1 MKFLELKLT
10 NWGPYL
16 GDHVIDLKTSETAPV
31 VVIHGTNG
39 RGKTS
44 LMRAMFF
51 ALYGRVLDSHHEPIK
66 IENLVSNDA
75 LEDSSSANFEVKLTF
90 EHAGVTYEVERT
102 GNVSVSEKTR
112 SLSGMETLFRQK
124 GGVPF
129 PENKVRERINEIL
142 DENIADFYLFD
153 GEKLAQAEKKL
164 SKATDESQVFVRKS
178 VERALGLSFLDKLRV
193 DLEEIREQLSQDL
206 AKSQRLQKNS
216 ADLLKKIEDSRQ
228 ELEAKRKDLSELR
241 KLQGQWEL
249 ELNATQKTLQD
260 FSAVRDLVVE
270 RQLLDGSILDLE
282 KEIETLQQG
291 IKEIA
296 DRAWIYPLRK
306 KIAELSEQTMNS
318 VRDAQGSKSRRDD
331 LQSQIAV
338 IELSLNHEDICS
350 ACGNKVSASKVEEN
364 KQTLLK
370 LKSEISDIVEIDL
383 DSALRKNQKLQSL
396 NNRLGDF
403 AVLESKLADLAQKE
417 LEIQNHR
424 LRVRELN
431 EKIGSS
437 ETPNIVALED
447 TTQDLKEKLQK
458 CQIGIKATDEAISVL
473 NSAISSHT
481 TKLSNSPEVDQT
493 DRTRI
498 KVVNELLEL
507 LSNSY
512 EGFRETMRS
521 QVQDASSK
529 MLKRLSSEKDFTSLS
544 ISPKYQVNLIDVDGR
559 TVNLPSSG
567 YSQIVAM
574 SFIAGLAEVAGS
586 QNSVVMDTP
595 WGRLDLENRSL
606 ILDWIKSREAQTII
620 FVQSAELT
628 SEDARSRF
636 AGRLGRQYQIERL
649 TSSTSRIA

>member
-1 MKFLELKLT
+1 MKFLELRLT

-16 GDHVIDLKTSETAPV
+16 GDHVIDLSTSENAPV

-51 ALYGRVLDSHHEPIK
+51 ALYGRVVDSHHEIIK

-75 LEDSSSANFEVKLTF
+75 LEVSNVASFEVKLTF
-90 EHAGVTYEVERT
+90 EHAGITYEVERS
-102 GNVSVSEKTR
+102 GKVSVADKTR
-112 SLSGMETLFRQK
+112 NLSAMETLFRQK

-129 PENKVRERINEIL
+129 PENKIRERINEIL
-142 DENIADFYLFD
+142 DENIAEFYLFD

-193 DLEEIREQLSQDL
+193 DLEDIREQLSSDL
-206 AKSQRLQKNS
+206 AKSQKLQKNS
-216 ADLLKKIEDSRQ
+216 SDLLKKIEDSRL
-228 ELEAKRKDLSELR
+228 ELDAKRADLAELR
-241 KLQGQWEL
+241 KLQTQWEM
-249 ELNATQKTLQD
+249 ELNSTQKTLQD

-270 RQLLDGSILDLE
+270 RQLLDETISVLE
-282 KEIETLQQG
+282 KEIEALQQA

-306 KIAELSEQTMNS
+306 RLTELNEQTMAT
-318 VRDAQGSKSRRDD
+318 VRDAQQSKNRRDD
-331 LQSQIAV
+331 LQSQISV
-338 IELSLNHEDICS
+338 IELSLNHKDICS
-350 ACGNKVSASKVEEN
+350 ACGNRVSAEKIEQN
-364 KQTLLK
+364 TQTLQK
-370 LKSEISDIVEIDL
+370 LQVEMSKITDIDL
-383 DSALRKNQKLQSL
+383 NSALLKNQKLQTL
-396 NNRLGDF
+396 NARLGDF
-403 AVLESKLADLAQKE
+403 SVLESKLADLGHKE
-417 LEIQNHR
+417 IEIHNQR
-424 LRVRELN
+424 LRVRELS
-431 EKIGSS
+431 EKIGGS

-447 TTQDLKEKLQK
+447 KTQDLKEKLQR
-458 CQIGIKATDEAISVL
+458 CQIGIKAIDDAISLL
-473 NSAISSHT
+473 NSAISNHT
-481 TKLSNSPEVDQT
+481 TKLSNSPEVKKS

-498 KVVNELLEL
+498 RVVNELLEL

-512 EGFRETMRS
+512 EGFRETMRA

-529 MLKRLSSEKDFTSLS
+529 MLNLLSSEKDFTSLS
-544 ISPKYQVNLIDVDGR
+544 ISPKYQVNLIDVGGR

-586 QNSVVMDTP
+586 KNSVVMDTP

-606 ILDWIKSREAQTII
+606 ILDWIKSRESQTII

-628 SEDARSRF
+628 SEEARSRF

-649 TSSTSRIA
+649 TASTSRIV